1 MCTPDEVVRFESHV
15 DRCSGDHHIWLG
27 SRNPQRGTG
36 KLKVGG
42 KQVTAHRRAWELAN
56 GPVPPGSVV
65 RPCPDQ
71 PLCVR
76 VEHLRLAKGSS
87 STRPSARRGSRRVQ
101 VQVNGVRV
109 HRRVRGGRADVES
122 TKALIREQLQQAV
135 PQDQDA
141 TRWALDDLLER
152 YIAYLD
158 DQGRE
163 VRTRLRYAE
172 ANKNWISP
180 LIGGKPARRLS
191 ADDIDR
197 CFARMRKAGQSTSSM
212 NQAKALLSGAF
223 KWARRTGKVLHNPML
238 GFQLPKSTYV
248 PKEKLPPE
256 AADISMILSA
266 ALEHTPDIAPV
277 LTLAATTGARLGE
290 LLALRVPD
298 IDWDRRSV
306 WVRAA
311 TDVDGSLKSPK
322 RSQHRRQVP
331 VDECTLD
338 ILRRQAEEMA
348 DRAAV
353 IGVPLA
359 PEPFLFSDEPDCS
372 APLRPGVVTR
382 RLGVLKGHLGA
393 EDKRPTTIALEDE
406 ALRLRRFGKVDRS
419 GRPGPRP
426 MDGAAMSYDDVAKCS
441 RS

>member
-1 MCTPDEVVRFESHV
+1 
-15 DRCSGDHHIWLG
+15 LG
-27 SRNPQRGTG
+27 ALYWG
-36 KLKVGG
+36 
-42 KQVTAHRRAWELAN
+42 EL
-56 GPVPPGSVV
+56 
-65 RPCPDQ
+65 R
-71 PLCVR
+71 
-76 VEHLRLAKGSS
+76 
-87 STRPSARRGSRRVQ
+87 
-101 VQVNGVRV
+101 
-109 HRRVRGGRADVES
+109 
-122 TKALIREQLQQAV
+122 
-135 PQDQDA
+135 
-141 TRWALDDLLER
+141 
-152 YIAYLD
+152 
-158 DQGRE
+158 
-163 VRTRLRYAE
+163 
-172 ANKNWISP
+172 
-180 LIGGKPARRLS
+180 
-191 ADDIDR
+191 
-197 CFARMRKAGQSTSSM
+197 
-212 NQAKALLSGAF
+212 
-223 KWARRTGKVLHNPML
+223 
-238 GFQLPKSTYV
+238 
-248 PKEKLPPE
+248 
-256 AADISMILSA
+256 LSA

-290 LLALRVPD
+290 LLALRVPA

-311 TDVDGSLKSPK
+311 TDVDGSLMSPK

-393 EDKRPTTIALEDE
+393 EDKRPATIALEDE